1 MAYKVWYMRPEFFRD
16 GNMGADWLVEKGKLP
31 DPDNLSATHI
41 ELCTS
46 HESALNQVFWKMQA
60 EVWNKKGHANKL
72 IESKGLTHT
81 SMSVGDVGVDM
92 ETGDAYMVDRL
103 GFARLHPKKKPV
115 APSAKQR
122 KSAINKRV
130 ADRIDGYDRDD
141 LGESPDF

>member
-1 MAYKVWYMRPEFFRD
+1 
-16 GNMGADWLVEKGKLP
+16 
-31 DPDNLSATHI
+31 
-41 ELCTS
+41 
-46 HESALNQVFWKMQA
+46 
-60 EVWNKKGHANKL
+60 
-72 IESKGLTHT
+72 
-81 SMSVGDVGVDM
+81 
-92 ETGDAYMVDRL
+92 MVDRL